1 MKNQKLQK
9 TIEKLVLNQQLEKAE
24 SLLVHYLQEN
34 PDDLDGWDRL
44 IVLETIPPFED
55 YETAAKFAKSALN
68 YHKGNWL
75 YFVLLLFFTDWY
87 LGGLDEELVK
97 KAKEVKNKSNK
108 EISSMISYILA
119 WHEKDEDMNRFKQL
133 LHQAIQEYPNNV
145 SYYADLGKQYLAEG
159 EKELGKQLIQKAL
172 MNVQLIYYNDSD
184 IEYDPLDIEHFV
196 NERITGVFITEDSY
210 NTLKDLLHE

>member
-9 TIEKLVLNQQLEKAE
+9 TIEKLVLNRQLEKAE

-55 YETAAKFAKSALN
+55 YETAAKFAQSALC

-75 YFVLLLFFTDWY
+75 YFVLLLFFTRWY
-87 LGGLDEELVK
+87 LGGLSEELVK

-119 WHEKDEDMNRFKQL
+119 WHEDEDLNRFKQL